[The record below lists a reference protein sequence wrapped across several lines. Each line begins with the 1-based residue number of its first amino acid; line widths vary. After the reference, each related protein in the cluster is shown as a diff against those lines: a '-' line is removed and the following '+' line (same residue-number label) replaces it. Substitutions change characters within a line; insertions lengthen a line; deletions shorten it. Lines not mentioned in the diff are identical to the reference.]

1 MSLFFPESDL
11 PESDPSEAADAA
23 RLERQLRDVP
33 LPDGLRKR
41 LKAGRVPLGPALDA
55 VVREVPVPVGLND
68 RLRAVLDDEAFDEEL
83 RDVPLP
89 IDLLNDLRTIP
100 YERSAWRPVRRMAVA
115 ASWMLL
121 IGGGYL
127 AALLGLLS
135 ELSANARRQES
146 LSDVIVMDFGPLELV
161 GSAPSLRNVS
171 DPALIGDA
179 SVLITST
186 ELPMDSR
193 SLGAESSGGETE
205 LQPLEPAWLADAG
218 AGPIQT
224 LQTQF
229 VSDWRPLENT
239 VLLRVGPLG
248 ASGSSNGALPPL
260 EVVPE
265 PRPRGIQPPLSP
277 PRLGAFDRTF
287 FVTRGIFPPSYPG
300 FDPRLSQ
307 LELPLIAST
316 ASWRRLRELIA
327 RGELPSPRDVRVEE
341 FLAAWDYSWQRP
353 EPGKIAVRTAAGP
366 APFFESADASPF
378 SVRPSLIQIAALAGP
393 LPRRANDSSVRVT
406 IALDS
411 SATMS
416 WNGRWDRVRDGV
428 FNWLDQLRP
437 TDRVS
442 VLAFGD
448 EPQWRIA
455 AAGGEDLAAVR
466 DMLATTSPSG
476 GSNLAEA
483 VRAAVALALES
494 LSETDRADVNSPRPP
509 ASHAA
514 IRSRVVLVTDS
525 HARLSDENFA
535 KLQTMLRL
543 AADAGV
549 RLHICDVA
557 SGRPDERL
565 GELVALGGG
574 DYRRVD
580 SADELHWQLCELTS
594 ERSGVVAADAK
605 LRVRFNP
612 EAVVAY
618 RLVGHEPTLLTGLSA
633 AAVEQPLRAGETAVS
648 LFEVWLNEN
657 AEVDDVAWAEVH
669 WLDPISGQPQQTPR
683 QRVSRLQFATSV
695 AEMSLSLQAAAL
707 LAETAEVLR
716 HGYSFTVDGSR
727 TFSAKPKPDSL
738 AHVIDVARRMNPRLA
753 EEPKFAELLRL
764 LHDIDRRGI
773 P

>member
-33 LPDGLRKR
+33 LPDGLRER
-41 LKAGRVPLGPALDA
+41 LKAGRVPLGTALDA
-55 VVREVPVPVGLND
+55 AVREVPVPAGLNQ
-68 RLRAVLDDEAFDEEL
+68 RLRAAVGDEAFDERL

-100 YERSAWRPVRRMAVA
+100 YERSAWRPVRRMALA

-127 AALLGLLS
+127 AALLGLLA
-135 ELSANARRQES
+135 ELSANTRRHDS
-146 LSDVIVMDFGPLELV
+146 LNDVVVMDFGPLELA
-161 GSAPSLRNVS
+161 GSAGWDRDVS
-171 DPALIGDA
+171 DLALLGGLSI
-179 SVLITST
+179 SITST
-186 ELPMDSR
+186 EPPIDSR
-193 SLGAESSGGETE
+193 TSSAESSGSETE
-205 LQPLEPAWLADAG
+205 LRPLEPTWLADADG
-218 AGPIQT
+218 GPVES
-224 LQTQF
+224 LRTQF

-248 ASGSSNGALPPL
+248 ASGSSGGALPPL

-265 PRPRGIQPPLSP
+265 PQPRGFQPPLSP
-277 PRLGAFDRTF
+277 PRLGAFDRSF
-287 FVTRGIFPPSYPG
+287 FVSRGVFPPSYPA

-316 ASWRRLRELIA
+316 ASWRRLQEWLS
-327 RGELPSPRDVRVEE
+327 RGELPSTRDVRVEE
-341 FLAAWDYSWQRP
+341 FLAAWDYPWQRP
-353 EPGKIAVRTAAGP
+353 EPGEIAVRTAAGP
-366 APFFESADASPF
+366 APFSEPADGGPF
-378 SVRPSLIQIAALAGP
+378 AIRPTLLQIAALAGP
-393 LPRRANDSSVRVT
+393 LPRQASESAARLT

-411 SATMS
+411 STSMN

-428 FNWLDQLRP
+428 SDWLDQLAP
-437 TDRVS
+437 ADRVS

-448 EPQWRIA
+448 EPRWRIA
-455 AAGGEDLAAVR
+455 AASGEELATVR
-466 DMLATTSPSG
+466 DMLATTNPSG

-494 LSETDRADVNSPRPP
+494 RPETDRADANSGPTSVGDALVR
-509 ASHAA
+509 SH
-514 IRSRVVLVTDS
+514 VVLVTDS

-535 KLQTMLRL
+535 KLRTMLNL
-543 AADAGV
+543 AAEAGV
-549 RLHICDVA
+549 RLHVCDVA
-557 SGRPDERL
+557 AGKPDERL

-574 DYRRVD
+574 DYRRVE
-580 SADELHWQLCELTS
+580 SADELRWQFYQLAS
-594 ERSGVVAADAK
+594 ERNGVVAADAK

-633 AAVEQPLRAGETAVS
+633 AAVEQPLRAGETAVT

-657 AEVDDVAWAEVH
+657 VEAGEVAWAEVH

-716 HGYSFTVDGSR
+716 HGYSFAVDGSR
-727 TFSAKPKPDSL
+727 MFSARPKPDSL
-738 AHVIDVARRMNPRLA
+738 AHVIDAARRMNPRLA
-753 EEPKFAELLRL
+753 EEPKFVELLRL
-764 LHDIDRRGI
+764 LHEIDRRGI